1 LQELISRLMQA
12 GLTEEQANKAISI
25 ISQFAKEKF
34 PLFGGAID
42 KLFSKY
48 AVKKEEDFLD

>member
-1 LQELISRLMQA
+1 LHELIARLMQA

-34 PLFGGAID
+34 PLFAGAID